1 MTLNIQLGDRVRRRN
16 DIGMDIPGA
25 VVRLNVSEIMV
36 YWPQDNFYE
45 IVPVAELE
53 LYIEI
58 PESIAA

>member
-1 MTLNIQLGDRVRRRN
+1 
-16 DIGMDIPGA
+16 MDIPGA